1 MVNDTMHYSRIIGS
15 GGYLPERI
23 LSNTELEQMVNTSDQ
38 WILERTGIS
47 QRHIMGDQ
55 ETTSSMAEIAA
66 TRALEAAGIKPNDI
80 EVVVIAT
87 STPDRFFPSTAS
99 ILQKRL
105 GITNQCPAFDVSAA
119 CAGFIYA
126 LGIVDPLIRSGAIKT
141 ALILGAESL
150 TRLVDWTDRS
160 TCVLFSDGA
169 AGVVLQAD
177 NAPGLIATHLHSDG
191 MYNEL
196 LYAPS
201 HLGELK
207 EPPYIKMKGGE
218 VFKLAV
224 RMLNDIVDE
233 TLTANNLSKD
243 AIDWLIPHQ
252 ANIRIIQATA
262 KKLNVPLE
270 RVVLTVKEQGN
281 TSAASIP
288 LALDIAIRDGRI
300 KRGEI
305 LLLEAFGAGFTW
317 GSALVKY

>member
-1 MVNDTMHYSRIIGS
+1 MYYSRITGS

-23 LSNTELEQMVNTSDQ
+23 LSNADLEQMVQTSDT
-38 WILERTGIS
+38 WITERTGIS
-47 QRHIMGDQ
+47 QRHIIADY

-66 TRALEAAGIKPNDI
+66 GQALEAAGIRANSVELI
-80 EVVVIAT
+80 VVAT

-119 CAGFIYA
+119 CAGFVYA
-126 LGIVDPLIRSGAIKT
+126 LGIVDPLIRSGTVKT
-141 ALILGAESL
+141 ALVLGAESL
-150 TRLVDWTDRS
+150 TRLIDWTDRS

-177 NAPGLIATHLHSDG
+177 TTPGIIATHLHSDG
-191 MYNEL
+191 TYNEL
-196 LYAPS
+196 LYAPN

-207 EPPYIKMKGGE
+207 EPPYIKMKGSE

-224 RMLNDIVDE
+224 NMLHDIVDE
-233 TLTANNLSKD
+233 TLAANQLEKS

-252 ANIRIIQATA
+252 ANLRIIQATA
-262 KKLNVPLE
+262 KKLNLPME
-270 RVVLTVKEQGN
+270 RVILTVKEQGN

-300 KRGEI
+300 KRKDL

-317 GSALVKY
+317 GSALVKF